1 MRKKPA
7 LSRSGVLRE
16 RLAANGDGF
25 ARLVAMMIP
34 DRRRQRRLLG
44 LDGAS
49 PVQERSMDEERPVVT
64 EANTERIRQG
74 VTGHNVRYVV
84 IAGIALVVV
93 LFVAVAMFV
102 RP

>member
-1 MRKKPA
+1 
-7 LSRSGVLRE
+7 
-16 RLAANGDGF
+16 
-25 ARLVAMMIP
+25 
-34 DRRRQRRLLG
+34 
-44 LDGAS
+44 
-49 PVQERSMDEERPVVT
+49 MDEERPVVT